1 MTSKNSP
8 ASPDIKRSHASR
20 DNIYHGLAAE
30 MIAANAEPLGDWGQ
44 SRNYWEIGVR
54 VEIIGAL
61 GQVFLTSKIFHSQTL
76 YSHLL
81 HFSGHHAMNLF
92 A

>member
-1 MTSKNSP
+1 MEIGEIGVSEIGVS
-8 ASPDIKRSHASR
+8 
-20 DNIYHGLAAE
+20 
-30 MIAANAEPLGDWGQ
+30 
-44 SRNYWEIGVR
+44 EIGVR

-76 YSHLL
+76 YSYLL